1 MDTEQPDGLAAT
13 DDIGDRIE
21 GTHFVEVH
29 VGGGDT
35 VDPSFGLGQPPEAD
49 QRELAGA
56 GGHRGSPQERLDIA
70 EVPGRGIRLVGD
82 DLDLG
87 GALAAA
93 DHLCDLQVQFARHKA
108 FEKGGDGSGVRAGVD
123 QCPEQHVAGDA
134 VARVDP
140 GQPVGG
146 QLARDRRG
154 LNTGQ
159 PGRSMPVAVPGL
171 VFVIGGVFVI
181 VGVGGGMIHCAV
193 LRGAAICAARCP
205 AP

>member
-1 MDTEQPDGLAAT
+1 M
-13 DDIGDRIE
+13 
-21 GTHFVEVH
+21 EVH

-93 DHLCDLQVQFARHKA
+93 DHLCDLQVQFTRHKA
-108 FEKGGDGSGVRAGVD
+108 FEKRGDGSGVRAGVD
-123 QCPEQHVAGDA
+123 QCPKQHVAGDA

-140 GQPVGG
+140 RQPVGG
-146 QLARDRRG
+146 HLARDRRG
-154 LNTGQ
+154 LDTGE
-159 PGRSMPVAVPGL
+159 PSRSIPVAVP
-171 VFVIGGVFVI
+171 VGVFVTMI
-181 VGVGGGMIHCAV
+181 VVVRGGMIHSAV
-193 LRGAAICAARCP
+193 LLGAAIWAARCP